1 MPLYDLTGNKVSFT
15 YPRLLQYVSGSLY
28 DGIGNPVFISSSNV
42 NSASYAFTSSYAFT
56 ASYETNIIN
65 SSSYSDSSSYSLNSN
80 NSVSASYSLSS
91 SYSYNS
97 ISSSYSLSA
106 SYGISSSYSNNSNSS
121 SYSLNSN
128 SSSYSLNSATAS
140 ISNTSSFALNGTYN
154 NLSTVTT
161 IGSLYEL
168 VVTPTGSY
176 DNAFFDYGIKSGSN
190 SRCGTVFGCWNDN
203 NMVYTE
209 YTTVDIGNTTQI
221 TMSMDISAS
230 NVRLLAIAN
239 TTNNWSI
246 KTSARYL

>member
-1 MPLYDLTGNKVSFT
+1 MPLSYDLTGNKVSFT
-15 YPRLLQYVSGSLY
+15 YPRLVQYVSGSLY
-28 DGIGNPVFISSSNV
+28 DGIGNSVSLSASNV
-42 NSASYAFTSSYAFT
+42 DSASYALTASYAFT

-65 SSSYSDSSSYSLNSN
+65 SSSYSDSSSYSLNSTSASYALSSSYSDTSISASYAL
-80 NSVSASYSLSS
+80 NSDSASYSL
-91 SYSYNS
+91 NS
-97 ISSSYSLSA
+97 V
-106 SYGISSSYSNNSNSS
+106 
-121 SYSLNSN
+121 
-128 SSSYSLNSATAS
+128 TAS
-140 ISNTSSFALNGTYN
+140 IASTASFALNGTYN
-154 NLSTVTT
+154 NSSTVTT

-190 SRCGTVFGCWNDN
+190 SRCGTIFGCWNDN
-203 NMVYTE
+203 NVIYTE

-230 NVRLLAIAN
+230 NIRLLAIAN